1 MKKRTFIII
10 TVVLVLAAIAAIL
23 WQTGVFA
30 KVSNKITDN
39 GASGGS
45 SGSTSSSGTS
55 ARNDNFPLKK
65 GSYGENVKTL
75 QTALNKFIKNY
86 TKLGKEKFKY
96 NGTVVTALVVDG
108 DFGVRTNAAM
118 LWALGYD
125 NVDGQGSLN
134 NLVSMANGL

>member
-10 TVVLVLAAIAAIL
+10 TVLLVLAAIAAIL
-23 WQTGVFA
+23 WQTGIFA

-45 SGSTSSSGTS
+45 SGSGTS
-55 ARNDNFPLKK
+55 TRNDNFPLKK
-65 GSYGENVKTL
+65 GSYGEKVKTL

-86 TKLGKEKFKY
+86 AKLGKEKFKY
-96 NGTVVTALVVDG
+96 NGTVVSALVVDG

-125 NVDGQGSLN
+125 NVDGQGALN